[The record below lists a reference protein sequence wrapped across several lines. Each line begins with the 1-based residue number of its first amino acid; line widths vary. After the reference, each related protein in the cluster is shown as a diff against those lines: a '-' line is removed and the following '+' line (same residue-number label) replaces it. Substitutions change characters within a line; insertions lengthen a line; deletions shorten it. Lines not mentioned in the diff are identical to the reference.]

1 MIGRNLSL
9 GMFSYLS
16 ELDGKVF
23 WNNAFKRK
31 FLSPYPSIIIKWL
44 TWLENLYSELSN
56 NREEINMQKKL
67 KSTGL
72 EHEA

>member
-1 MIGRNLSL
+1 
-9 GMFSYLS
+9 MFSCLS

-23 WNNAFKRK
+23 RNNAFKRK
-31 FLSPYPSIIIKWL
+31 FLPPHPSAIIKWL
-44 TWLENLYSELSN
+44 AWLENLYSELSN

-67 KSTGL
+67 KATGL